1 MDSFARKFEGMPT
14 LTAALPTQLMTQ
26 QNVNSL
32 VEDSQGNYVGVA
44 NYRSQFLT
52 LWHVSS

>member
-1 MDSFARKFEGMPT
+1 MARKFEGMPT
-14 LTAALPTQLMTQ
+14 LNAALPTQLMTQ

-32 VEDSQGNYVGVA
+32 VVDSQGNYVGVA